1 VNRYDAIVIGAGA
14 NGLATAAL
22 LAKKGRRILVL
33 ERRDVAG
40 GTNATEEFHP
50 GYRVS
55 ACRDDVGWVPDP
67 LVRRLQLGIH
77 GLHWLPVPAGLVS
90 LSANGPPVATYP
102 DISRTVDALRTLSPV
117 DAGRWADFTAFV
129 DRVAGFLRA
138 AYSVRAPKV
147 QSRAFGDLVAL
158 AGLGR
163 RLRRLGKRDMME
175 VLRVV
180 PMPVAD
186 LGEEW
191 FSLDSLRALL
201 AVAGTR
207 DVMHGP
213 MSGGTA
219 LVFLHQQVGQPA
231 GSIGVRRV
239 PRGGTGVLASAFA
252 GAARE
257 AGVEIR
263 LGADVSEL
271 MVERARVTGVR
282 LTTGEELGATHVV
295 SSADPKR
302 SFGWIDPV
310 WLDPELLRAVDNIR
324 MRGSTARVHYAL
336 DALPRF
342 QSGGLE
348 VPRDALGGTLVV
360 APSVVSVERG
370 YDAAKFGEVPESPAL
385 SMTIPTLI
393 DPSLAPDRRHI
404 LSVTAHHVPYARRGG
419 WDRGAAESLGEQ
431 VTKMVAEVAPDL
443 LERMLHRWVLTPA
456 DLESR
461 YACTEGNLSH
471 GELALDQYLFMRP
484 IPSSSRYATPLPG
497 FWLCGTGSHP
507 VSSSGAAAMLVERE
521 LVGARL
527 TRFPHRSPGRR
538 LPGEA

>member
-1 VNRYDAIVIGAGA
+1 MNRYDAIVIGAGA

-55 ACRDDVGWVPDP
+55 ACRDDAGWVPEP
-67 LVRRLQLGIH
+67 LVRRLQLARH

-102 DISRTVDALRTLSPV
+102 DVARTVDALKTLSPV
-117 DAGRWADFTAFV
+117 DAGRWAAFTIFV
-129 DRVAGFLRA
+129 NRIAGFLQA
-138 AYSVRAPKV
+138 AYSVRAPRV
-147 QSRAFGDLVAL
+147 QSRALGDLVAL
-158 AGLGR
+158 AGLGQ
-163 RLRRLGKRDMME
+163 RLRRLGRRDMME
-175 VLRVV
+175 VLRVM

-186 LGEEW
+186 VSEEW
-191 FSLDSLRALL
+191 FTLDSLRALL

-239 PRGGTGVLASAFA
+239 PRGGTGALVSAFA

-263 LGADVSEL
+263 LGAEVSEL
-271 MVERARVTGVR
+271 MIEQAHVSGVR
-282 LTTGEELGATHVV
+282 LSTGEELGATNVV

-302 SFGWIDPV
+302 SFAWIDPV
-310 WLDPELLRAVDNIR
+310 WLDPEVLRAVDNIR
-324 MRGSTARVHYAL
+324 MRGSTARIHYAL

-348 VPRDALGGTLVV
+348 VPRDALGGSLIV
-360 APSVVSVERG
+360 APSIASVERA
-370 YDAAKFGEVPESPAL
+370 YDAAKFGGVPESPAL

-404 LSVTAHHVPYARRGG
+404 LSVTAHHVPYACRDG
-419 WDRGAAESLGEQ
+419 WDRVAAESLGDQ
-431 VTKMVAEVAPDL
+431 VTEIVATVAPDL
-443 LERMLHRWVLTPA
+443 RERTLQRWVITPA

-461 YACTEGNLSH
+461 YGCTEGNLSH
-471 GELALDQYLFMRP
+471 GELALDQFLFMRP
-484 IPSSSRYATPLPG
+484 VPSASRYATPLAG
-497 FWLCGTGSHP
+497 FWLCGTGTHP
-507 VSSSGAAAMLVERE
+507 VSSSGAASLLVARE
-521 LVGARL
+521 VAGAR
-527 TRFPHRSPGRR
+527 G
-538 LPGEA
+538 

>member
-1 VNRYDAIVIGAGA
+1 MNRYDGIVIGAGA

-22 LAKKGRRILVL
+22 LARKGRRVLVL

-55 ACRDDVGWVPDP
+55 ACRDDAGWVPDA
-67 LVRRLQLGIH
+67 LVRQLQLARH
-77 GLHWLPVPAGLVS
+77 GLHWLPVTAGLVS
-90 LSANGPPVATYP
+90 LSADGPPVATYP
-102 DISRTVDALRTLSPV
+102 DVGRTVDALRSLSPA
-117 DAGRWADFTAFV
+117 DAGRWAEFTGFV
-129 DRVAGFLRA
+129 SRVSGFLQA
-138 AYSVRAPKV
+138 AYSIRAPRV
-147 QSRAFGDLVAL
+147 QSRALGDLMSL

-163 RLRRLGKRDMME
+163 RLRRLGKREMME

-231 GSIGVRRV
+231 GSIGARRV
-239 PRGGTGVLASAFA
+239 PRGGTGALAVAFA

-271 MVERARVTGVR
+271 MVDRARVTGVR
-282 LTTGEELGATHVV
+282 LTTGEELGAAHVV

-302 SFGWIDPV
+302 SFAWIDPV

-324 MRGSTARVHYAL
+324 MRGSTARIHYAL

-348 VPRDALGGTLVV
+348 VPRDALGGSMVLASSV
-360 APSVVSVERG
+360 ASVERA
-370 YDAAKFGEVPESPAL
+370 YDAAKFGAVPPAPAL
-385 SMTIPTLI
+385 SLTIPTLT
-393 DPSLAPDRRHI
+393 DPALAPDRRHI
-404 LSVTAHHVPYARRGG
+404 LSVTAHHVPYARRDG
-419 WDRGAAESLGEQ
+419 WDRAAAESLGEQ
-431 VTKMVAEVAPDL
+431 VTQIVTTVAPDL
-443 LERMLHRWVLTPA
+443 RERTLQRWVLTPA

-461 YACTEGNLSH
+461 YGCSEGNLSH
-471 GELALDQYLFMRP
+471 GELALDQFLFMRP
-484 IPSSSRYATPLPG
+484 VPSASRYATPLAG
-497 FWLCGTGSHP
+497 FWLCGTGTHP
-507 VSSSGAAAMLVERE
+507 VSSSGAAALLVARE
-521 LVGARL
+521 IAGVRD
-527 TRFPHRSPGRR
+527 
-538 LPGEA
+538 

>member
-1 VNRYDAIVIGAGA
+1 MNRYDAIVIGAGA

-22 LAKKGRRILVL
+22 LARKGRRILVL

-55 ACRDDVGWVPDP
+55 SCRDDVGWVPDQ
-67 LVRRLQLGIH
+67 LVRQLQLARH
-77 GLHWLPVPAGLVS
+77 GLHWLPATAGLVS
-90 LSANGPPVATYP
+90 LSAGGPPVATYP
-102 DISRTVDALRTLSPV
+102 DIGRTVDALRAVSPP
-117 DAGRWADFTAFV
+117 DAGRWTDFTGFV
-129 DRVAGFLRA
+129 SRVSGFLQA
-138 AYSVRAPKV
+138 AYSIRAPRV
-147 QSRAFGDLVAL
+147 QSRALGDLVAL
-158 AGLGR
+158 AGLGQ
-163 RLRRLGKRDMME
+163 RLRRLGKREMME

-191 FSLDSLRALL
+191 FGHEGLRGLL

-219 LVFLHQQVGQPA
+219 LVFLHQQVGQPS

-239 PRGGTGVLASAFA
+239 PRGGTGALTVAFA

-263 LGADVSEL
+263 LGADVCE
-271 MVERARVTGVR
+271 VIVDRARVTGVR
-282 LTTGEELGATHVV
+282 LTTGEEIGATHVV
-295 SSADPKR
+295 SSADPRR

-310 WLDPELLRAVDNIR
+310 WIDPELLRAVDNIR
-324 MRGSTARVHYAL
+324 MRGSTARIHYAL

-348 VPRDALGGTLVV
+348 VPRDALGGSMIL
-360 APSVVSVERG
+360 APSTASVERA
-370 YDAAKFGEVPESPAL
+370 YDSAKFGDVPHAPAL
-385 SMTIPTLI
+385 SLTIPTLI
-393 DPSLAPDRRHI
+393 DPSLAPDRRHV
-404 LSVTAHHVPYARRGG
+404 LSVTAHHVPYSRRGG
-419 WDRGAAESLGEQ
+419 WDRSAADSLGDQ
-431 VTKMVAEVAPDL
+431 VTSMVGEVAPDL
-443 LERMLHRWVLTPA
+443 RERTVHRWVITPA

-461 YACTEGNLSH
+461 YACTEGSLSH
-471 GELALDQYLFMRP
+471 GELALDQFLFMRP
-484 IPSSSRYATPLPG
+484 VPSASRYATPLAG
-497 FWLCGTGSHP
+497 FWLCGTGTHP
-507 VSSSGAAAMLVERE
+507 VSSSGAAAMLVARE
-521 LVGARL
+521 LLGARD
-527 TRFPHRSPGRR
+527 
-538 LPGEA
+538 

>member
-22 LAKKGRRILVL
+22 LAKKGKRVLVL

-50 GYRVS
+50 GFRAN
-55 ACRDDVGWVPDP
+55 ACRDDTGWVPDA
-67 LVRRLQLGIH
+67 LVRQLQLVRH
-77 GLHWLPVPAGLVS
+77 GLHWLPATAGLVS
-90 LSANGPPVATYP
+90 VSTDGPSVATYP
-102 DISRTVDALRTLSPV
+102 DIGRTTDGLRALSPV

-129 DRVAGFLRA
+129 DRVAGFLQA
-138 AYSVRAPKV
+138 AYSIRAPKV
-147 QSRAFGDLVAL
+147 QSRALGDLMAL

-163 RLRRLGKRDMME
+163 RLRRLGKREMME

-186 LGEEW
+186 LAEEW
-191 FSLDSLRALL
+191 FSLEALRAML

-219 LVFLHQQVGQPA
+219 LVFLHQQVGQA
-231 GSIGVRRV
+231 GSIGARRI
-239 PRGGTGVLASAFA
+239 PRGGTGSLVSAFA

-257 AGVEIR
+257 AGAEIR
-263 LGADVSEL
+263 LGAEVSAL
-271 MVERARVTGVR
+271 IVEKARVTGVR
-282 LTTGEELGATHVV
+282 LSTGEELGASQVV
-295 SSADPKR
+295 SSADPRR
-302 SFGWIDPV
+302 SFAWIDPM

-342 QSGGLE
+342 ISGGVE
-348 VPRDALGGTLVV
+348 VPRDALGGSLVF
-360 APSVVSVERG
+360 APSVDAVERA
-370 YDAAKFGEVPESPAL
+370 YDAAKFGAMPGSPAMSL
-385 SMTIPTLI
+385 TIPTLI
-393 DPSLAPDRRHI
+393 DPSLAPDRKHV
-404 LSVTAHHVPYARRGG
+404 LSVTVQHVPYARRDG
-419 WDRGAAESLGEQ
+419 WDASAAGTLGDQ
-431 VTKMVAEVAPDL
+431 VTSMLAAVVPDL
-443 LERMLHRWVLTPA
+443 RERMVQRWVLTPA

-471 GELALDQYLFMRP
+471 GELALDQFLFMRP
-484 IPSSSRYATPLPG
+484 MPTCARYQTPLAG
-497 FWLCGTGSHP
+497 FWLCGTGAHP
-507 VSSSGAAAMLVERE
+507 VSSSGAGGMLVARE
-521 LVGARL
+521 LAGARD
-527 TRFPHRSPGRR
+527 
-538 LPGEA
+538 

>member
-1 VNRYDAIVIGAGA
+1 MNRYDAIVIGAGA

-50 GYRVS
+50 GYRAS
-55 ACRDDVGWVPDP
+55 ACRDDAGWVPDA
-67 LVRRLQLGIH
+67 LVRRLQLARH
-77 GLHWLPVPAGLVS
+77 GLHWLPVTAGLVS
-90 LSANGPPVATYP
+90 LTADGPPLATYP
-102 DISRTVDALRTLSPV
+102 DIGRTVDGLKASSAS
-117 DAGRWADFTAFV
+117 DAGRWAAFTGFV
-129 DRVAGFLRA
+129 DRAAGFLQA
-138 AYSVRAPKV
+138 AYSVRAPRV
-147 QSRAFGDLVAL
+147 QSRALGDLMAL
-158 AGLGR
+158 AGLGQ

-239 PRGGTGVLASAFA
+239 PRGGTGALASAFA

-257 AGVEIR
+257 MGVEIR
-263 LGADVSEL
+263 LGADVSEV
-271 MVERARVTGVR
+271 MVAGARVAGVR
-282 LTTGEELGATHVV
+282 LTTGEELGASHVI

-302 SFGWIDPV
+302 SFAWIDPV

-336 DALPRF
+336 EALPRF

-348 VPRDALGGTLVV
+348 VPRDALGGTMVL
-360 APSVVSVERG
+360 APSIASVERA
-370 YDAAKFGEVPESPAL
+370 YDAAKFGEVPQSPAL
-385 SMTIPTLI
+385 SLAIPTLI
-393 DPSLAPDRRHI
+393 DPSLAPDRRHV
-404 LSVTAHHVPYARRGG
+404 LSVTVHHVPFARRGG
-419 WDRGAAESLGEQ
+419 WDRSAAELLGDQ
-431 VTKMVAEVAPDL
+431 VTSMVAAVAPDL
-443 LERMLHRWVLTPA
+443 RERTLHRWVLTPA

-471 GELALDQYLFMRP
+471 GELALDQFLFMRP
-484 IPSSSRYATPLPG
+484 TPVSSRYATPVAG

-507 VSSSGAAAMLVERE
+507 VSSSGAAAMLVTRE
-521 LVGARL
+521 LANAR
-527 TRFPHRSPGRR
+527 
-538 LPGEA
+538 E

>member
-1 VNRYDAIVIGAGA
+1 MNRYDAIVIGAGA

-55 ACRDDVGWVPDP
+55 ACRDDAGWVPDA
-67 LVRRLQLGIH
+67 LARRLQLARH
-77 GLHWLPVPAGLVS
+77 GLHWLPVTAGLVAV
-90 LSANGPPVATYP
+90 SAGGAPVATYP
-102 DISRTVDALRTLSPV
+102 DVARTVDALRTLSPA
-117 DAGRWADFTAFV
+117 DAGRWAAFTGFV
-129 DRVAGFLRA
+129 DRVSGFLQA
-138 AYSVRAPKV
+138 AYSIRAPKV
-147 QSRAFGDLVAL
+147 QSRALGDLMAL

-191 FSLDSLRALL
+191 FALDPLRALL

-219 LVFLHQQVGQPA
+219 LVFLHQQVGQPP
-231 GSIGVRRV
+231 GSIGVRHV
-239 PRGGTGVLASAFA
+239 PRGGTGALAVAFA
-252 GAARE
+252 KAARE

-271 MVERARVTGVR
+271 IVDRARVAGVR
-282 LTTGEELGATHVV
+282 LSTGEELGATHVV

-302 SFGWIDPV
+302 SFAWIDPM

-324 MRGSTARVHYAL
+324 MRGSTARIHYAL

-348 VPRDALGGTLVV
+348 VPRDALGGTLVI
-360 APSVVSVERG
+360 APSVASIERA
-370 YDAAKFGEVPESPAL
+370 YDSGKFGEVPRTPAL
-385 SMTIPTLI
+385 SLTIPTLT

-404 LSVTAHHVPYARRGG
+404 LSVTAHHVPYARRDG
-419 WDRGAAESLGEQ
+419 WDRTAGESLGEQ
-431 VTKMVAEVAPDL
+431 VTSMVAEVVPDL
-443 LERMLHRWVLTPA
+443 RERTVQRWVLTPA

-484 IPSSSRYATPLPG
+484 VPSASRYATPLSG
-497 FWLCGTGSHP
+497 FWLCGTGAHP
-507 VSSSGAAAMLVERE
+507 VSSSGAAAMLVARE
-521 LVGARL
+521 VAAARD
-527 TRFPHRSPGRR
+527 
-538 LPGEA
+538 